1 MTNYST
7 PGAIVGQFLP
17 KIYTRRITLED
28 SLKPADQHEYSV
40 SEKIGNDPLILGDSQ
55 PIPEDSWWY
64 TSPDMELIRLASS
77 GMPEAEIERELHETA
92 RLQHP
97 HQYAELFPDR
107 VMRSGRTSPA
117 LGLSIDFNIKDVLT
131 DGTVGIFSQ
140 TQNQELPPES
150 ARGNIAKHMRVAPQ
164 QVSSMSGRRLSRG
177 VIADEQ
183 NNQFKE
189 EVLSA
194 LKIGLVL
201 TTSPEASQQIYQ
213 FLVDSNLIA
222 QGEKMPRPNNEGT
235 FYERLVRKASQISHD
250 SIDAPGMHKAI
261 FSVMHGRPQSIGLE
275 LANSQYQTYDSQNNL
290 VNVIPYNKT
299 FNLSTDKF
307 SGANLD
313 LFCFSYFD
321 FSSIISLDSRNDV
334 NDRLVSQLGHFIGDI
349 TYDRITRNNKV
360 ESQSLVYRDAA
371 TGETYVGPTHNM
383 RGGGTMSGLVHTPDS
398 RELIRTFVPRTKV
411 QDLRKIERSKMTYF
425 QPPSIQLQQ
434 GGSNLQ
440 ASSLL
445 INNYLSKRNKNFFGI
460 YDAYTQFHTTN
471 GEASIRFQVNMI
483 DIYRNNSRL
492 YPLIEALDKRS
503 NLSVRHNDGLP
514 GIDEYPHFVL
524 TRNRNFDR
532 AAAEAASSELYRQYD
547 NGRGSMT
554 LEDFNK
560 EQDKI
565 WKDYTTLTNQ
575 GGTRTVDSSPYE
587 DYIGLEDWVTRRL
600 SLMTIQLYRRRM
612 SSGRTDNNKL
622 SVSRHSPYDE
632 QNEPVHIVATWQR
645 GRTETNDSIG
655 SISIQDN
662 GLGMMS
668 FSATDKTAGGLAS
681 TNGVYQYG
689 IKMTLRDET
698 SDYFKEELKYSRY
711 LLTELQDYLK
721 IASIP
726 IEDSFYVE
734 TNDDALPMGLAGE
747 GAKPGSTVTYG
758 NYNRRT
764 GTFDSSFVQK
774 IVDSRLESRIF
785 APAVDEYL
793 NLVSLSFAQA
803 KFSATPGSTTSI
815 QTSEDYVDPVQAFDS
830 LNSLEE
836 ANEYDRETAR
846 AMFLNMLKP
855 QNGTPETI
863 QNFITAYEQIVLS
876 LENFFGFKDLGDG
889 FDIEGAGFSATKGT
903 KQIIEVERLL
913 PENRFRKISTEYMH
927 NPENPAAHIGD
938 RKQLFEV
945 FNSDTTYLSF
955 DKQEELAGLNY
966 TYPLDPLRITSRGVR
981 SAGNF
986 RVGGESENIDDY
998 LANQFLNSV
1007 LGQLGGAA
1015 GNDAATTSRIY
1026 GSLRTRGVGGLAAPM
1041 VIVPQ
1046 SLIIGTNTLE
1056 VFYSKED
1063 MDRMYPPGDNGQRIV
1078 PYRQSSFLQQRDAD
1092 GFRVITGEGGLVGEG
1107 VPIERDDPIPI
1118 LAETT
1123 EQIRI
1128 LDDFKRE
1135 LVKVQN
1141 RHGRIASA
1149 TVLEQVSN
1157 VIMEARGLTLPEQ
1170 NTEAAAQFVQTA
1182 VYDIIRDYTLG
1193 LVDGTIMGQMQRYVD
1208 FSQESRLEENGFKPL
1223 IVPSRKVNV
1232 GDFNECGL
1240 YVNTEAENQL
1250 IQSDEE
1256 NFEREQSLTSF
1267 YDQVRTVYDVP
1278 NTAPQPNIEG
1288 AAMQNVNDVLEEQ
1301 AVRDSQIL
1309 REGMMFIGITP
1320 RSGNEPTRLA
1330 TNATDLQAAINR
1342 GDVLSYVP
1350 VSEISEANRL
1360 YDTTRDPNLL
1370 IDSINGFS
1378 VSSVKIPPGENNF
1391 ALKVGPGI
1399 NQDLQT
1405 RLTMRRADFT
1415 SAEGRRQM
1423 TPRGVVTRAFHD
1435 PGPPAREVVNEVFT
1449 ESQMV
1454 PLAIAEINQN
1464 TPINFQA
1471 VSRAINPNSPRGP
1484 RAPSMS
1490 PAVMTE
1496 QMNNSPALSVQSSPR
1511 MSRFRSNPRA
1521 PVTSITRPGG
1531 GGGSGG
1537 SGY

>member
-28 SLKPADQHEYSV
+28 SLSTQQEYSV
-40 SEKIGNDPLILGDSQ
+40 SGRIGNDPLILGDSQ

-64 TSPDMELIRLASS
+64 TSPFLRGLSDAQKHDFASRHI
-77 GMPEAEIERELHETA
+77 P
-92 RLQHP
+92 
-97 HQYAELFPDR
+97 QYSQLFPNLAAGGQAIR
-107 VMRSGRTSPA
+107 GAPKPA
-117 LGLSIDFNIKDVLT
+117 LGVSIDFNIKDVLK
-131 DGTVGIFSQ
+131 DGTIGIFSQ
-140 TQNQELPPES
+140 TQNEELPPNN
-150 ARGNIAKHMRVAPQ
+150 ARGNIAKHMSVAPQ
-164 QVSSMSGRRLSRG
+164 QVTSMSGRYASRG
-177 VIADEQ
+177 AIAGEQ
-183 NNQFKE
+183 NNQFRE

-222 QGEKMPRPNNEGT
+222 QGKKMPRPNNEGT
-235 FYERLVRKASQISHD
+235 FYERLVRKTSQITNR
-250 SIDAPGMHKAI
+250 SINAPGMHKAI
-261 FSVMHGRPQSIGLE
+261 FSVMDGRPQSIGLE
-275 LANSQYQTYDSQNNL
+275 LANSQYQTYDSENNL

-299 FNLSTDKF
+299 FNLSTDKY

-313 LFCFSYFD
+313 LFCFTYFD

-360 ESQSLVYRDAA
+360 ESQSLVYRDVA
-371 TGETYVGPTHNM
+371 TGEAYVGPVHNM
-383 RGGGTMSGLVHTPDS
+383 QGGGVMSGLVHTPDS

-411 QDLRKIERSKMTYF
+411 QDLRKIERSKMTHF
-425 QPPSIQLQQ
+425 QPPSIELQQ
-434 GGSNLQ
+434 GDSNLQ

-445 INNYLSKRNKNFFGI
+445 IDNYLSKRNKNFFGI
-460 YDAYTQFHTTN
+460 YDAYTQFHTVN
-471 GEASIRFQVNMI
+471 GQASIHFQVNML
-483 DIYRNNSRL
+483 DIYRNNARL

-503 NLSVRHNDGLP
+503 KLTIRHNDGLP

-532 AAAEAASSELYRQYD
+532 AAADAASSELYRQYD
-547 NGRGSMT
+547 NGRGSIT
-554 LEDFNK
+554 LEELNK
-560 EQDKI
+560 GQEKI
-565 WKDYTTLTNQ
+565 WKDYNVLTNQ

-600 SLMTIQLYRRRM
+600 KLITVQVYRRRM

-632 QNEPVHIVATWQR
+632 QNEPVHVVGTWKL
-645 GRTETNDSIG
+645 GRTNRVVTLEDSA
-655 SISIQDN
+655 
-662 GLGMMS
+662 LGMVS
-668 FSATDKTAGGLAS
+668 FKAIDYTAGGLAS
-681 TNGVYQYG
+681 TGGVYQYG
-689 IKMTLRDET
+689 IRMTLQDET

-726 IEDSFYVE
+726 VEDSFYVE
-734 TNDDALPMGLAGE
+734 INDDALPMGLSGE
-747 GAKPGSTVTYG
+747 GVKPGSTVTYG

-785 APAVDEYL
+785 VPAVDEYL

-830 LNSLEE
+830 LNSLQE
-836 ANEYDRETAR
+836 AGEYDRETAR

-855 QNGTPETI
+855 QNSTPETI
-863 QNFITAYEQIVLS
+863 QTFITAYEQIVLS
-876 LENFFGFKDLGDG
+876 LENFFGFKDLGGG
-889 FDIEGAGFSATKGT
+889 FDIEGAGFSAAKGT
-903 KQIIEVERLL
+903 KRIIEVERLL
-913 PENRFRKISTEYMH
+913 PENRYRKISTEYMH
-927 NPENPAAHIGD
+927 DPENPAAHLGD

-945 FNSDTTYLSF
+945 FNSDTTYLNF

-966 TYPLDPLRITSRGVR
+966 TYPLDPLRISSSGVR
-981 SAGNF
+981 VRGDVTA
-986 RVGGESENIDDY
+986 GGESENIDSY
-998 LANQFLNSV
+998 LSRQYTTTLARIQTAM
-1007 LGQLGGAA
+1007 QGG
-1015 GNDAATTSRIY
+1015 GDSATASRLL
-1026 GSLRTRGVGGLAAPM
+1026 GSLRTRGHTGSSAPM
-1041 VIVPQ
+1041 VLLPQ

-1063 MDRMYPPGDNGQRIV
+1063 MDRMYPPGDNGRRIV
-1078 PYRQSSFLQQRDAD
+1078 PYRQSSYLQQRDAD
-1092 GFRVITGEGGLVGEG
+1092 GFRAITGEGGLVGEG

-1141 RHGRIASA
+1141 RHGRVASA
-1149 TVLEQVSN
+1149 AVLEQISS
-1157 VIMEARGLTLPEQ
+1157 VIMEARGLTLPGQ
-1170 NTEAAAQFVQTA
+1170 NTEAAAQFVQGV
-1182 VYDIIRDYTLG
+1182 VYDTIRNYTLG
-1193 LVDGTIMGQMQRYVD
+1193 LVDGTIMGQMQRYID

-1240 YVNTEAENQL
+1240 YVNTEAENQS

-1256 NFEREQSLTSF
+1256 DFEREQSLTSF

-1278 NTAPQPNIEG
+1278 NTPPQPNIEG

-1309 REGMMFIGITP
+1309 REGMMFVGITP
-1320 RSGNEPTRLA
+1320 RSGNQPTRLA

-1342 GDVLSYVP
+1342 GDVISYVP
-1350 VSEISEANRL
+1350 VTEIAEANRL

-1378 VSSVKIPPGENNF
+1378 VNSVKIPPGENNF
-1391 ALKVGPGI
+1391 ALKVGPDI
-1399 NQDLQT
+1399 HQDLQT
-1405 RLTMRRADFT
+1405 RLTLRQADFT

-1423 TPRGVVTRAFHD
+1423 TARGVVARAFHD
-1435 PGPPAREVVNEVFT
+1435 PGPPAREAVNEVGQ
-1449 ESQMV
+1449 ESQMI

-1490 PAVMTE
+1490 PAVMA
-1496 QMNNSPALSVQSSPR
+1496 QMNNSPVLSVQSSPQ
-1511 MSRFRSNPRA
+1511 MSTSRFRSSPRA
-1521 PVTSITRPGG
+1521 PVTAITRPTIP

-1537 SGY
+1537 GY